1 MGWLCENKNAFSDG
15 GFLMFFVWFVCVS
28 AFAFSCRSRSTIFL
42 SFFFCAAHF
51 LQRDSCVTVDERE
64 RESVVGSQGWGRVDP
79 CGGARCVPSLRYTPF
94 QGLCLIFC
102 HHRDSMERVWIFTF
116 WGAIATRSKGA
127 CLDCNDK

>member
-64 RESVVGSQGWGRVDP
+64 REREC
-79 CGGARCVPSLRYTPF
+79 CGVPGVGARGPLRWGQVCSF
-94 QGLCLIFC
+94 FEV
-102 HHRDSMERVWIFTF
+102 HFFSRSMFDF
-116 WGAIATRSKGA
+116 LSSP
-127 CLDCNDK
+127 